1 MNSFF
6 ERRYVISGIFI
17 TIVIVLLCRLFYIQ
31 VIDPRYAIYANN
43 NVRRQIIHNAARGP
57 ILDRNGKILV
67 QNVPFYDIMV
77 TPNQVKPFDTV
88 GFCKLLGIDR
98 PTYDKQWE
106 KAVKYSPRL
115 SSPFEKQLSATTYA
129 SVQERLSEFPGFYSV
144 PRYLRTYP
152 DSVAAQ
158 FLGYIGEVQ
167 DKDIK
172 RSDGYYHP
180 GDYVGITGVEKSYE
194 AVLRGQ
200 RGVENLMYDSRNKP
214 KGRYANGMF
223 DTAAVAGQ
231 RLTSSLD
238 IDIQKLGEKL
248 MQNKLGSIVAI
259 EPSTGEILCYVSSPT
274 YDPNLMVGRER
285 GNNAARIYKNPYDPF
300 FIRPI
305 QAKYPPG
312 SSFKP
317 LSALIALQE
326 GIIDPNTTY
335 FCPGYYKAGNRKI
348 PCNNGEAHGLVNL
361 SGAVAQSCNGYFSM
375 VFQRLIDHD
384 GAKRTAI
391 TFNNWRNNVDK
402 FGLGAKLGLDMP
414 GESRGNVPTPLHYDN
429 IYKKGGWRSSTIISL
444 AIGQGELL
452 ATPLQ
457 LANLECT
464 IANHGFYYK
473 PHLIKAI
480 GAQNIIR
487 KEYTERNYV
496 GIDSQYFEPVINGMQ
511 AVVDKG
517 TGIRSK
523 IPGIVMCGKT
533 GTAQNPHGE
542 AHSVFV
548 AFAPRDHPKIAIA
561 VIVENSGEGAHWAAP
576 IASFIV
582 EKYLKGSISQRES
595 GYTVDYFANA
605 IRLPDSATYLH
616 SAMFNRRRQLKADS
630 IKKKLQDSVNKKL
643 KALKSAS
650 NGSNKNS
657 STRYLAAQP
666 ILKKHE

>member
-6 ERRYVISGIFI
+6 ERRYVIAGIFI
-17 TIVIVLLCRLFYIQ
+17 VIFLVLLARLFYIQ
-31 VIDPRYAIYANN
+31 IIDPRYAIYASA
-43 NVRRQIIHNAARGP
+43 NVKRQIIHNPARGP
-57 ILDRNGKILV
+57 ILDRNGKVLV

-77 TPNQVKPFDTV
+77 TPKLVKPFDTAE
-88 GFCKLLGIDR
+88 FCKLLGIDR
-98 PTYDKQWE
+98 PAFDKQWQ
-106 KAVKYSPRL
+106 KAMKYSPYL
-115 SSPFEKQLSATTYA
+115 ASVFDKQLSATTYA

-152 DSVAAQ
+152 DSVGAQ

-172 RSDGYYHP
+172 KSNGYYHP
-180 GDYVGITGVEKSYE
+180 GDFIGITGVEKSYE
-194 AVLRGQ
+194 PVLRGR
-200 RGVENLMYDSRNKP
+200 RGVENWMVDSRGKY
-214 KGRYANGMF
+214 KGKYANGMF
-223 DTAAVAGQ
+223 DTAAVAGE

-238 IDIQKLGEKL
+238 IDIQKFGEQL
-248 MQNKLGSIVAI
+248 MQNKVGSIVAI

-285 GNNAARIYKNPYDPF
+285 GNNAAKLYDNPYSPF

-326 GIIDPNTTY
+326 GVISPATTY
-335 FCPGYYKAGNRKI
+335 YCPGYYTAGNRRIK
-348 PCNNGEAHGLVNL
+348 CNNGEAHGLVNL
-361 SGAVAQSCNGYFSM
+361 SGAVAKSCNGYFMM
-375 VFQRLIDHD
+375 VFQKLIDRY
-384 GAKRTAI
+384 GAKQAEVI
-391 TFNNWRNNVDK
+391 YKNWRTDVDK
-402 FGLGAKLGLDMP
+402 FGLGARLDLDMP
-414 GESRGNVPTPLHYDN
+414 GEARGNVPTPLYYDN
-429 IYKKGGWRSSTIISL
+429 IYKKGGWHSSTIISL

-457 LANLECT
+457 MANLECI

-480 GAQNIIR
+480 GTENVIK
-487 KEYTERNYV
+487 KEYVERNY
-496 GIDSQYFEPVINGMQ
+496 VINGMQ
-511 AVVDKG
+511 DVVEKG

-523 IPGIVMCGKT
+523 IPDIIMCGKT

-542 AHSVFV
+542 AHSIFV

-561 VIVENSGEGAHWAAP
+561 VVVENSGEGAHWAAP

-582 EKYLKGSISQRES
+582 EKYLKGRVTPRES
-595 GYTVDYFANA
+595 GITPQYFMDAN
-605 IRLPDSATYLH
+605 RLPDITTYNSFKNKGKAAPADTSKKTKKDSTKGLRSAYH
-616 SAMFNRRRQLKADS
+616 D
-630 IKKKLQDSVNKKL
+630 
-643 KALKSAS
+643 
-650 NGSNKNS
+650 NGKGKMDNS
-657 STRYLAAQP
+657 PATHTNGR
-666 ILKKHE
+666 